1 MLAGQLVEVFMYRHS
16 SCVGC
21 AEVIVKCCVDM
32 IRGLHYC
39 DFVAEFKKWKKER
52 NAGYFIDKPVNWCA
66 TLPVI

>member
-1 MLAGQLVEVFMYRHS
+1 MLAGQLAEVFMYRHS

-21 AEVIVKCCVDM
+21 DDM
-32 IRGLHYC
+32 IRALHYC